1 MAKRE
6 QTSILVRMPK
16 TLKRR
21 LAREVA
27 RQESTLNDV
36 AVAALAAEFGVD
48 FTPSGRRGQV
58 PGETGV
64 VLLRVPPQLK
74 RQLAQAARER
84 RSSTNTVIVES
95 LTARLGASTSRKEAM
110 PRRNGSQNGKARS
123 ADKVRVAIIGVG
135 NCANSLLQGVEYYK
149 DASSG

>member
-21 LAREVA
+21 LAREVV

-48 FTPSGRRGQV
+48 FTPSGRR
-58 PGETGV
+58 
-64 VLLRVPPQLK
+64 R
-74 RQLAQAARER
+74 
-84 RSSTNTVIVES
+84 
-95 LTARLGASTSRKEAM
+95 
-110 PRRNGSQNGKARS
+110 
-123 ADKVRVAIIGVG
+123 
-135 NCANSLLQGVEYYK
+135 
-149 DASSG
+149 

>member
-1 MAKRE
+1 MAKRD

-36 AVAALAAEFGVD
+36 AVAALADEFGVA

-64 VLLRVPPQLK
+64 VLLRIPPQLK
-74 RQLAQAARER
+74 RQLAAAAARFPATR
-84 RSSTNTVIVES
+84 
-95 LTARLGASTSRKEAM
+95 
-110 PRRNGSQNGKARS
+110 
-123 ADKVRVAIIGVG
+123 
-135 NCANSLLQGVEYYK
+135 
-149 DASSG
+149 ASSSSASRHSSSGSSPPQRASAVAARTPSSSSR